1 MSRPFWRL
9 AVASEFSAAHALR
22 NYQGKCEHIHGH
34 NFTVEV
40 VIEGDR
46 LTQDTEFLMDFS
58 HIKKMLKETL
68 ATLDHKDLN
77 TTAPFD
83 RINPSSENMA
93 CHIFR
98 QLKAP
103 VATFGVRVYSVT
115 VGEKPGQCAT
125 YYEG

>member
-9 AVASEFSAAHALR
+9 AVTSEFSAAHALR

-58 HIKKMLKETL
+58 HIKKLLRETL
-68 ATLDHKDLN
+68 AALDHKDLN

-83 RINPSSENMA
+83 TINPSSENMA
-93 CHIFR
+93 CHIFQ

-103 VATFGVRVYSVT
+103 VAAFGVRVYSVT
-115 VGEKPGQCAT
+115 VGEKPGQRAT